1 MKKFIQKAVVL
12 AVAFAL
18 LCAVALFAAC
28 DDKTPPEPTAT
39 YTVEGVVSNDMGLL
53 SGVTVTLGSETK
65 TTGTSGSYSFTVTE
79 GTHTL
84 TFAKSG
90 FTTVQK
96 SVDTADAVD
105 GTVKCNVTM
114 TVQQK
119 EYFTISGVVS
129 DADGVLAGVTVSG
142 DALDTPVTTDAE
154 GKYTLPQLEKTGE
167 YALTFSK
174 SGYVAKVETVAAS
187 GVSGAAHTLNVTLEK
202 IPEEEVATVSG
213 TVRADIPEGP
223 IAGVTVKIGSTTVTT
238 GTDGT
243 YSLLTSREACT
254 VEFSKAGFDTKTVD
268 LTAEDLADGAQTVD
282 ASIVRS
288 TVLAGKTNAKL
299 LAEVESMKEV
309 PVISSCGKTAIE
321 QCWNAGGAAGS
332 EYDVIEQGYRMT
344 SNGDNDNDEYRRY
357 IYGKLAV
364 TENNDTLT
372 LYGRTFGVE
381 TEFAVKVI
389 DPATL
394 DSAFV
399 KATGSDTVWA
409 AHIGDDYGKYTFD
422 LSDYDGETVI
432 VAVGVR
438 KAALTVES
446 IFLTADGTF
455 AFGRTSA
462 AALENL
468 QPTAIASGTR
478 YTATAE
484 PMIQD
489 TFVTVGTAKVDNNRW
504 MLTDA
509 RGGQAEDAQPHSYV
523 FGKTT
528 ITAANA
534 RMSIRWSSYNNK
546 PIAASTKVLAWDASN
561 NSVIHMYTAGTSDT
575 NEWNEVGF
583 DLSECLGKEVVLA
596 IGMSYGNRMGIDWI
610 RFDRMSYTL
619 TGTVTL
625 PEEGG
630 YNLSQVS
637 FKLDNEPLTA
647 GQNDFTFDTTTGV
660 YTLKL
665 DAKKTTGNLTV
676 AYNNAGLDADKQL
689 LPTPIDLSALT
700 VDDTV
705 TKNVALQQNSNQA
718 APVNVTVKIGNTA
731 LDSTQ
736 AQSVTV
742 KIGENALNYGDG
754 KWSNN
759 TLTMADATA
768 VGTKLTVTFTANS
781 KFANIYETK
790 EIQLTTSDY
799 NEGKADIAI
808 DLTERDILPGLKF
821 SQMQNAPELV
831 YDHYQGWRAHNV
843 FRSFAKS
850 NPIRSE
856 EQNEGDTIRVIEGSQ
871 KNETEFNGYV
881 YGVKTVTET
890 SNTMII
896 NMRTHNDDNTVFGV
910 MVVDLTTGARVTV
923 GDIRKQN
930 SRDYRDHTFDLSAF
944 VDKKVLIATGIFYTS
959 ECGNVDMQYVIGHIR
974 FHAFGSTWA
983 ESVDKIAGTAL
994 TDSAV
999 AVQTKTDFLG
1009 SSNDRD
1015 RDNYIFK
1022 TWGTA
1027 IESESSADY
1036 EFGPSEG
1043 ALIKTRNGSSETDN
1057 RVFLYNKFAI
1067 TTEHNYLR
1075 FNART
1080 FNGSV
1085 DTGVAVTVY
1094 YKNESNEVVSEVMAV
1109 DLANCTYPDGGKV
1122 AKDGESEWL
1131 RVNDGNKD
1139 YIHLKWDLSKFDGKE
1154 VVVMIG
1160 LRNTWQGGNHESKL
1174 AIQEIHLEAKPA

>member
-1 MKKFIQKAVVL
+1 MKKFIQKAVVF

-213 TVRADIPEGP
+213 TVRADIPSGP

-238 GTDGT
+238 GDEGT

-288 TVLAGKTNAKL
+288 TVLAGKTNAEL

-332 EYDVIEQGYRMT
+332 EYDVIGEGYRMT
-344 SNGDNDNDEYRRY
+344 SNTDNDNDEYRRY

-372 LYGRTFGVE
+372 LYGRTFDNVE

-389 DPATL
+389 DPETL

-409 AHIGDDYGKYTFD
+409 AHNSGDYGKYTFD
-422 LSDYDGETVI
+422 LSAYDNKTVI

-455 AFGRTSA
+455 AFGRTPA
-462 AALENL
+462 AALTDL
-468 QPTAIASGTR
+468 QPTVIAPGTR
-478 YTATAE
+478 YTATAA
-484 PMIQD
+484 PKIQD

-630 YNLSQVS
+630 YNLSKVS
-637 FKLDNEPLTA
+637 FKLDNDALTA
-647 GQNDFTFDTTTGV
+647 GQNDFTFDTTSGV

-665 DAKKTTGNLTV
+665 DAKKTTGTLTV

-754 KWSNN
+754 KWSIT

-821 SQMQNAPELV
+821 SQMQNAKSLN
-831 YDHYQGWRAHNV
+831 YDYYQGLRAHNIS
-843 FRSFAKS
+843 RSFAKS

-856 EQNEGDTIRVIEGSQ
+856 EQNEGDTIRVIEGSE
-871 KNETEFNGYV
+871 KSETEFNGYI
-881 YGVKTVTET
+881 YGVKTIREATKIMTV
-890 SNTMII
+890 
-896 NMRTHNDDNTVFGV
+896 NMRTHDTDNNTYFGV
-910 MVVDLTTGARVTV
+910 MVVDLQTGARSLI
-923 GDIRKQN
+923 GEIRQSRQN
-930 SRDYRDHTFDLSAF
+930 SYNDVTFDLSAY
-944 VDKKVLIATGIFYTS
+944 VGKKVLIATGIFYNDACTRWD
-959 ECGNVDMQYVIGHIR
+959 VQYVIGHIR
-974 FHAFGSTWA
+974 FGNIESEWSNAVDSLAGNLLQNTDVAAQNKTSFRGSA
-983 ESVDKIAGTAL
+983 NDKAQ
-994 TDSAV
+994 D
-999 AVQTKTDFLG
+999 D
-1009 SSNDRD
+1009 
-1015 RDNYIFK
+1015 YIFA

-1027 IESESSADY
+1027 YKNFASADY
-1036 EFGPSEG
+1036 EVNAGEG
-1043 ALIKTRNGSSETDN
+1043 ALIKTRNDEQN
-1057 RVFLYNKFAI
+1057 VENCIFLYAKFGI
-1067 TTEHNYLR
+1067 TAQNSYFR
-1075 FNART
+1075 FNARG
-1080 FNGSV
+1080 FGG
-1085 DTGVAVTVY
+1085 DMPELAVTVY
-1094 YKNESNEVVSEVMAV
+1094 SLDANNEVTKKVVTP
-1109 DLANCTYPDGGKV
+1109 DLAAFEKNGNEVTDMGSGWINGKWST
-1122 AKDGESEWL
+1122 D
-1131 RVNDGNKD
+1131 N
-1139 YIHLKWDLSKFDGKE
+1139 YTQFKWDLSEFEGQE
-1154 VVVMIG
+1154 VVILIG
-1160 LRNTWQGGNHESKL
+1160 LRNTQGGENKL